1 MNTSGGL
8 RHVRQKVNNNET
20 KRASKV
26 LRDGTEVGFQSEINF
41 IIGDEPKK
49 IRGLRVDR
57 LIFEEAGNNKQ
68 LIKS

>member
-1 MNTSGGL
+1 M

-26 LRDGTEVGFQSEINF
+26 LRDGTEVGFQSEINS